1 MEVVPKA
8 EGWSEMS
15 GGWPY
20 RFAEYNS
27 YTASGSQIDL
37 SERKTSFGGH
47 ENCNNPVLTAEEA
60 AYYSDMS
67 NMFGDWQP
75 TLATEQAP
83 VPTDV
88 VLNGMTLSWTGSD
101 YALLYA
107 ICKNGSVVDFT
118 TDATFEVDDPTATWT
133 IRAANEMGGLSEASE
148 AAVGIELVL
157 DDTSNGNGAKIV
169 EANGQTVNVKV
180 ERTLSPNYYNT
191 LFLPFAM
198 NAEQIKAAFGEGV
211 QVAEFTEMLSENTY
225 GFGNV
230 QEMVANKGY
239 LVKPKATVN
248 GFVVEGATITNAA
261 TSTATADDDWM
272 MFGSYD
278 TFNNDDTKE
287 VYYFT
292 TKNTVKKL
300 AATGSIK
307 GLRAFMCKKATAEAI
322 ANAIDSNVELT
333 FGGAGDGTG
342 DSTPHARTDFSLL
355 FEEDTTTGISSA
367 SLNENGQIDND
378 APAYNLAGQKVGKGY
393 KGIVIVNGK
402 KVVK

>member
-1 MEVVPKA
+1 MNVVPSA
-8 EGWSEMS
+8 IGWSEMS

-37 SERKTSFGGH
+37 SERKTTFGGH

-198 NAEQIKAAFGEGV
+198 TAEQVTAAFGEGV
-211 QVAEFTEMLSENTY
+211 QVATFSGMNNETQFGFTNVTAMEANT
-225 GFGNV
+225 
-230 QEMVANKGY
+230 GY
-239 LVKPKATVN
+239 LVKPAAAVN
-248 GFVVEGATITNAA
+248 GFTVEGVTITSAA
-261 TSTATADDDWM
+261 SVSPSSDWIM
-272 MFGSYD
+272 YGTYD
-278 TFNNDDTKE
+278 TFGNSASNE

-292 TKNTVKKL
+292 TSGKVKKL

-307 GLRAFMCKKATAEAI
+307 GLRAFMMKGASEQTVKAI
-322 ANAIDSNVELT
+322 NSNVELIW
-333 FGGAGDGTG
+333 GGG
-342 DSTPHARTDFSLL
+342 STEEPHARADFFLSLD
-355 FEEDTTTGISSA
+355 EGTTTGINSI
-367 SLNENGQIDND
+367 ENGQIDND

-393 KGIVIVNGK
+393 KGIVIINGK